1 MLTSVHRAWDRISN
15 SLKLAIMVAMAV
27 MLIVFRHPFAWPLLA
42 AILSAGID
50 VAYPRVKR
58 RFGLPDWEPN
68 EAYITKLRRRHRAGK
83 EANDPVA

>member
-1 MLTSVHRAWDRISN
+1 MLSSIHRAWDRISEW
-15 SLKLAIMVAMAV
+15 LKLAIMAAMAV
-27 MLIVFRHPFAWPLLA
+27 TLIVFPHPFAWPLLA
-42 AILSAGID
+42 AILSVGID

-83 EANDPVA
+83 EANDSVA